1 MMIQY
6 RYDVIDIDTR
16 SNSVS
21 IKYETV
27 DTNLVYNHVS
37 SSVPGRDRPKSLK
50 LVATASLWPNARQQ
64 VWMLRVLGNDHYK
77 RLARVTVDVAR

>member
-27 DTNLVYNHVS
+27 DTNLVYNDVS
-37 SSVPGRDRPKSLK
+37 SSMPGRDRTESFK
-50 LVATASLWPNARQQ
+50 LVVTASLRPNARQQ

-77 RLARVTVDVAR
+77 RLARVIVGVAR